1 MESGFFV
8 YLLGFIAQGLFS
20 ARILVQWIMSERAR
34 RVVSPTVFWILSLIA
49 SFIFFIYGW
58 MREDFSIMLGQ
69 VIGYYVYI
77 WNLKAKGLWSRIRPG
92 LRQAVVTALLV
103 MPAVG
108 ACLMLRDPQAAA
120 ASLFRNDRLPIW
132 MIIFGSAGQ
141 VIFSLRFLYQWIYSS
156 RHGESAL
163 PAGFWIISLTGSAII
178 VTYGILRLDPVVILG
193 QACGFISY
201 TRNLI
206 LWKRSHAS

>member
-77 WNLKAKGLWSRIRPG
+77 WNLKVKGLWSRIRPG
-92 LRQAVVTALLV
+92 FRQTVVTVLLV

-108 ACLMLRDPQAAA
+108 AGLMLRDPQAAA
-120 ASLFRNDRLPIW
+120 ASLFRNDRLPLW